1 MITEKDVLMSAENF
15 IEVGKAFVK
24 QYLRENDNF
33 VNLEADCVDYC
44 YFGLSPRLHSEKLYF
59 LRLIDDKIMLF
70 DYSLFNAKFNCPCKN
85 SYYWFECLD
94 KSKHDKYL
102 YVKLCNDNYS
112 VLPTL
117 FSIIKHIMQKNNQF

>member
-59 LRLIDDKIMLF
+59 LRLENDKIMVF
-70 DYSLFNAKFNCPCKN
+70 DYSLFNAKFNSPCKN
-85 SYYWFECLD
+85 TLYWLECLD
-94 KSKHDKYL
+94 NVKHDKNL
-102 YVKLCNDNYS
+102 YIELCDDNYA

-117 FSIIKHIMQKNNQF
+117 YSIITHIMQNK